1 MAWVWHQRRRLNSM
15 TSQVDT
21 QLAKLIG
28 APVQNAVTISDF
40 IKQSLVPPTVGPLSS
55 AEIKAMLGQLQA
67 SSQQTLTT
75 VTAQAIGIYGIPP
88 AQIEQAG
95 YLKPGTTESYLK
107 NSANVVSVLNSP
119 AVWTGKNNVFNIKLF
134 LASQAV
140 QANAAIDVFNAAYS
154 TLAKQGILTGAS
166 VNGVGSML
174 QGSLRF
180 GTEAMSAWS
189 KGQSPGIIV
198 AQINQVAKQGSY
210 AVTFARDLPAGISGT
225 GPAVGFQKRVNRSLL
240 DSVVLRI
247 LGSKKIPPPNYG

>member
-1 MAWVWHQRRRLNSM
+1 M

-107 NSANVVSVLNSP
+107 NS
-119 AVWTGKNNVFNIKLF
+119 VFNIKLF

-166 VNGVGSML
+166 VNGVGAML

-198 AQINQVAKQGSY
+198 AQINQVSKQGSY